1 MRKYIDAEE
10 IKAKLQ
16 DFSDWCRD
24 GRKQGVDFVLDCVLP
39 NLQSK
44 KTAKLKRVET
54 LKDEALNIYVNAL
67 NMADLYGASD
77 WECGSL
83 DCDMC
88 PFNHDDKDCL
98 NAIYKQRN
106 FKEWLKWGL
115 EEVQDETDI

>member
-10 IKAKLQ
+10 LKARLQ

-24 GRKQGVDFVLDCVLP
+24 GRKQGVDFVLYFVLP
-39 NLQSK
+39 DMQRKN
-44 KTAKLKRVET
+44 TDKLKRVET
-54 LKDEALNIYVNAL
+54 LTDEALIIYVNTL
-67 NMADLYGASD
+67 NMAELYGASD

-88 PFNHDDKDCL
+88 PFNHEKDCL
-98 NAIYKQRN
+98 NVIYKERN
-106 FKEWLKWGL
+106 LKEWLKWGL